1 MRIEAPPSHLI
12 QSLLEWDDS
21 REVRESRSCSFDSP
35 HIPRDT
41 PQKTSFERRF
51 PAFIGFFSLYAA
63 KWSLAKNVG
72 ISTKIVITK

>member
-41 PQKTSFERRF
+41 PQKPPSNGDFRRLL
-51 PAFIGFFSLYAA
+51 AFFRFMRRNGH
-63 KWSLAKNVG
+63 
-72 ISTKIVITK
+72 